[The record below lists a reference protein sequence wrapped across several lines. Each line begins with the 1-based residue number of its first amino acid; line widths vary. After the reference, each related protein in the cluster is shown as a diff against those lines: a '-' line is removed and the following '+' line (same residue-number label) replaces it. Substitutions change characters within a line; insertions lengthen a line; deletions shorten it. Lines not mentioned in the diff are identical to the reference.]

1 MSGIW
6 YATRE
11 DVMSA
16 TDNKTSA
23 RMTAD
28 IDRDLESASRSVE
41 LLTHRVFYPWTG
53 TRYFDYP
60 GDQLSRAY
68 RIWFGQF
75 DLLSVTSITN
85 GDASTVTVGN
95 VFLNPQ
101 DGPPYTSVEVNLA
114 TTSAFAAGST
124 WQRAVAVTGLW
135 GYSNDQTPAGTL
147 AEDVDGTETGIDV
160 SDSSLIGVGS
170 LITVGSERMAV
181 TGKSQLTTGTTLAG
195 DLTASAANVA
205 VTVASGVAVNVG
217 ERIRIDSETMQVVDK
232 ASNTL
237 TVKRAVDGSVLA
249 AHTTGATVYAPRTL
263 TVVRGSA
270 GTTAGTAANG
280 AAITV
285 WNPPGPIRELTVAL
299 ALTAQQ
305 NRSNGYGTDN
315 TNATSRLERQ
325 VVALYGRLRKAA
337 V

>member
-1 MSGIW
+1 MGIW

-28 IDRDLESASRSVE
+28 IDRDLESASRLVE
-41 LLTHRVFYPWTG
+41 SLTHRVFYPWTG

-124 WQRAVAVTGLW
+124 WQRAVAVTGVW

-160 SDSSLIGVGS
+160 SDSSLVGVGS

-205 VTVASGVAVNVG
+205 VTVASGAAVNVG

-237 TVKRAVDGSVLA
+237 TVQRAVDGSVLA

-285 WNPPGPIRELTVAL
+285 WNPPGPVRELTVAL

-305 NRSNGYGTDN
+305 NRATGYGKAD
-315 TNATSRLERQ
+315 TNATSHLERQ